1 MELIV
6 FDNEYI
12 IFNKWKIKMMRTIMG
27 LPHLLLYRGFQKVGR
42 KTIPKLKR
50 FFSFSCYECK

>member
-1 MELIV
+1 
-6 FDNEYI
+6 
-12 IFNKWKIKMMRTIMG
+12 MRTIMG